1 MANARHQQTK
11 KSYQQKDRTKNVAK
25 TVPNGSPPSP
35 GRSAFATEPLRTL
48 KVEPCLSNPNID
60 RIEVGTRAIEAVEA
74 LAAKLSSD
82 MDQPP
87 PLHFERSYRLKCRTA
102 KAVLVVQKVSAST
115 ATSGT
120 SALAVPQLPEVQ
132 PNSSISSSDQH
143 VALEKPTEV
152 TDDLIEDSVP
162 DEIPLNSEADNDI
175 DTDIE
180 VDADADT
187 LEFENDQDDG
197 DAWSM
202 AVDSKLNELLETAKS
217 FERERLEIEA
227 LRENLKHAI
236 DTAESCL
243 TSDEGMERI
252 QLLEA
257 QLAEAC
263 SIADDANGQV
273 ESLEIQLADAC
284 LDSDDRNARIQ
295 SLETQLADVRSNLD
309 GGKARITELEI
320 QLIEVQQSNAK
331 VSTMLLHSRTEY
343 QELLAFIEAEAVEE
357 GQSQAELKTIAQR
370 VLEKTDAREM
380 ELGLEVSQLNDQI
393 QFLQSELSE
402 ANATKSHSNSDESE
416 LRIQVEQL
424 RSQLLEARHEAVEL
438 RMQSNDLGSRLAKF
452 QGASS
457 GQKSETLTWEQR
469 KEALL
474 QQLEAETHAETP
486 CDPRKV
492 LEIEK
497 IIEQT
502 NSELERRDQEIA
514 DLKTLIEQQS
524 IAHDGMSIGV
534 AAIAE
539 MIESDSLI
547 ISERMRLKELRD
559 EWEQKQRQAEIEM
572 SMERAKLA
580 RERLELQEKTRN
592 YNDDNPPQ
600 TAEEIKATKAHTR
613 GRWLARL
620 GLRDE

>member
-11 KSYQQKDRTKNVAK
+11 KSYQQKNRTNNVADSLPRGASSSPSVGAIALEPPK
-25 TVPNGSPPSP
+25 TS
-35 GRSAFATEPLRTL
+35 
-48 KVEPCLSNPNID
+48 KVESGLSSPTTNPV
-60 RIEVGTRAIEAVEA
+60 EVGTRALETVEA
-74 LAAKLSSD
+74 LAAKLGSEGV
-82 MDQPP
+82 QPEP
-87 PLHFERSYRLKCRTA
+87 WQFERSYRLKCRTA
-102 KAVLVVQKVSAST
+102 KAMPVAQKDSAA
-115 ATSGT
+115 ATSGST
-120 SALAVPQLPEVQ
+120 NLLAVPQLPEV
-132 PNSSISSSDQH
+132 PSDSNI
-143 VALEKPTEV
+143 PS
-152 TDDLIEDSVP
+152 TDDHDRTDDSEP
-162 DEIPLNSEADNDI
+162 KENPSNTEADED
-175 DTDIE
+175 E
-180 VDADADT
+180 DAES
-187 LEFENDQDDG
+187 LEFDSDPDSG
-197 DAWSM
+197 DAWSL
-202 AVDSKLNELLETAKS
+202 AVDSKLNELLERAKTI
-217 FERERLEIEA
+217 ERERLEMEA
-227 LRENLKHAI
+227 LRENLKQAI

-243 TSDEGMERI
+243 TANEGMERI
-252 QLLEA
+252 QSLET

-263 SIADDANGQV
+263 SMADDAKGHIQ
-273 ESLEIQLADAC
+273 SLEIQLADAC
-284 LDSDDRNARIQ
+284 RASSDRNVRIQ
-295 SLETQLADVRSNLD
+295 SLETNLADACSNFD
-309 GGKARITELEI
+309 AGKARIQELET

-331 VSTMLLHSRTEY
+331 ISTMLLHSRTEY

-357 GQSQAELKTIAQR
+357 GQSQEELKTIAQR

-402 ANATKSHSNSDESE
+402 AKATKNHTYSDESE

-452 QGASS
+452 QGAST

-474 QQLEAETHAETP
+474 QQLEAETHAEAP

-492 LEIEK
+492 LEIER

-502 NSELERRDQEIA
+502 DNELERRDQEIA

-592 YNDDNPPQ
+592 YDDDNPPQ
-600 TAEEIKATKAHTR
+600 TAEEIKASKASTR